1 MDKILQELYRGM
13 IHPQEEY
20 RPMDEEYRQ
29 TQKVLDQERKILLE
43 QIGQNNS
50 ELRAEVE
57 GMLERITE
65 LEAMELE
72 EVYIQGMRMGARLA
86 LELLGKNSA

>member
-13 IHPQEEY
+13 VHPQEEY
-20 RPMDEEYRQ
+20 KPMGEEYRQ
-29 TQKVLDQERKILLE
+29 AQKVLDQKREILLE
-43 QIGQNNS
+43 QIGQNNP

-57 GMLERITE
+57 GMLERITA
-65 LEAMELE
+65 LEAMEME

-86 LELLGKNSA
+86 LGLLGKDSA